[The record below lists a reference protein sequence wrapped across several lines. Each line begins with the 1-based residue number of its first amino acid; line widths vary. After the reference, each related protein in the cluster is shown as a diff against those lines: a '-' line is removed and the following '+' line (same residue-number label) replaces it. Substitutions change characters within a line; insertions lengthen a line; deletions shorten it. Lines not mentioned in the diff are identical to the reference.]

1 MRVSSA
7 STDGWFERA
16 VGESERAVGESSSR
30 KSDSGRI
37 THALLD
43 SLGHTTNLLTLILFI
58 QEPTVNLTRE
68 EVRTKIESHKE
79 ALRVDYP
86 QITRKGKLEDQPVVR
101 RIRAGKESVNFWLDK
116 FEDNG
121 MLRKHNTNPVR
132 FELSDTQ
139 LSDTHKS
146 IKTLLNSS
154 HKDKPERMLHAKN
167 RIQTGGCA

>member
-1 MRVSSA
+1 MSSA
-7 STDGWFERA
+7 STDGWFEM
-16 VGESERAVGESSSR
+16 AVGESSSR

-37 THALLD
+37 SHALLD

-132 FELSDTQ
+132 FELSDT
-139 LSDTHKS
+139 HPS
-146 IKTLLNSS
+146 IKNLLNNSS
-154 HKDKPERMLHAKN
+154 KDKRENINSPKN
-167 RIQTGGCA
+167 TNRTAGCA